1 MGLRTKFNLMLLF
14 VFAIGLG
21 ASGAFSYRLLQTSAL
36 EDVLRQARVMI
47 DSALAVR
54 GYTVQQIK
62 PLLEMQMRR
71 AFLPQSVPSY
81 SATETF
87 SKLHEKYPEYSYKEA
102 TLNPTNPRDRATD
115 WEADLINEFRNN
127 PDKTELIGERDTPA
141 GRSLYLAHPIQ
152 IKDPACLA
160 CHSAPDQAPATMI
173 KLYGR
178 DNGFGWKPNEIVGA
192 QVVSVPTAIP
202 MQRAMTA
209 FQVFMGSLAGI
220 FALLFAVLNLML
232 GRLVV
237 RPLSR
242 MSRLADQISMGNL
255 DMPELPEKGRD
266 QVAVLARSFN
276 RMRRSL
282 ERAMKMV
289 EG

>member
-21 ASGAFSYRLLQTSAL
+21 ASGAVSYRLLHGSAR
-36 EDVLRQARVMI
+36 EDVLRHARVMI

-54 GYTVQQIK
+54 GYTVSQIK

-87 SKLHEKYPEYSYKEA
+87 SKLHEKYPEYFYKEA
-102 TLNPTNPRDRATD
+102 ALNPTNPRDRATD
-115 WEADLINEFRNN
+115 WEADLINEFRNK
-127 PDKTELIGERDTPA
+127 PERTELIGERDTPA

-160 CHSAPDQAPATMI
+160 CHSTPDQAPVTMI
-173 KLYGR
+173 KLYGTA
-178 DNGFGWKPNEIVGA
+178 NGFGWKHNEIVGA

-202 MQRAMTA
+202 LEQAATT
-209 FQVFMGSLAGI
+209 FHVFMGSLAGI
-220 FALLFAVLNLML
+220 FALLFVVLNLML

-242 MSRLADQISMGNL
+242 MSQLADQISMGSL

-266 QVAVLARSFN
+266 QVAVLASSFN

-282 ERAMKMV
+282 ERALKMV
-289 EG
+289 EE

>member
-1 MGLRTKFNLMLLF
+1 MGLRTKFNLMVLF

-21 ASGAFSYRLLQTSAL
+21 ASGAVSYRLLQASAR

-62 PLLEMQMRR
+62 PLLEMQLRR

-87 SKLHEKYPEYSYKEA
+87 NKLHDKYPEYSYKEA
-102 TLNPTNPRDRATD
+102 TLNPTNPRDRSTD

-127 PDKTELIGERDTPA
+127 PEKTELIGERDTPA

-152 IKDPACLA
+152 IKDPACLS
-160 CHSAPDQAPATMI
+160 CHSTPDQAPATMI
-173 KLYGR
+173 KLYGTA
-178 DNGFGWKPNEIVGA
+178 NGFGWKHNEIVGA

-202 MQRAMTA
+202 LQQAMTT

-220 FALLFAVLNLML
+220 FALLFVVLNLML

-242 MSRLADQISMGNL
+242 MSQLADQISIGHL

-282 ERAMKMV
+282 ERALKMV
-289 EG
+289 EE